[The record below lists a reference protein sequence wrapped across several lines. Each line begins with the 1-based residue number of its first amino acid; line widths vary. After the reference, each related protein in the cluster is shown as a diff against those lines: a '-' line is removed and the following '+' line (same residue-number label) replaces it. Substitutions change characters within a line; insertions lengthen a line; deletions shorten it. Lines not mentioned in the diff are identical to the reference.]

1 MSIDKTSLQKA
12 LLEAKQI
19 EALAFEKA
27 KQALE
32 ESLTPQID
40 RAVLETIREIEA
52 EGLNENVKIEVAPEA
67 GLNIS
72 VAEDG
77 TATVS
82 VGDSE
87 AEALPNINSEPEMND
102 TPEVTGAGE
111 EEEIFEVEAAAPAA
125 EVPAEPAMDAAI
137 GEPAVD
143 TATEEQSIDDKL
155 DAMAQTLETV
165 LAKIDGQSMT
175 GAGAEGGEGA
185 VEIVDD
191 EAAAAAPAETPA
203 PAPAPAAAPAEPA
216 AEEVVAEDDTMYEM
230 EDDLNM
236 EEALAGL
243 DEIEIVDEEIEI
255 VGDDEE
261 TMEEMRGLSN
271 TVQRG
276 VPNRTHKNNTNV
288 HQAPISALADMN
300 ENTAQYESIIDELKE
315 ENESLRQ
322 TVKEYKESF
331 IELRKQI
338 NEVQV
343 FNAKLAYANKIF
355 TNGGL
360 TNDEKQRIINEFE
373 TVETVE
379 EAKKLYNK
387 LINEAAGKSKENP
400 TDKLKSVKPAV
411 VSTSTATQNA
421 QTLFESPEMRRM
433 KKLAGLLKEGEN

>member
-191 EAAAAAPAETPA
+191 EAAAAAPTETPA
-203 PAPAPAAAPAEPA
+203 PAPAAAAPAAAAPVDPA

-271 TVQRG
+271 TVARTAG
-276 VPNRTHKNNTNV
+276 NRQVANNGHVATAV
-288 HQAPISALADMN
+288 AVN
-300 ENTAQYESIIDELKE
+300 ENTAQHESIIDELKE

-411 VSTSTATQNA
+411 VSTSTVTQNA